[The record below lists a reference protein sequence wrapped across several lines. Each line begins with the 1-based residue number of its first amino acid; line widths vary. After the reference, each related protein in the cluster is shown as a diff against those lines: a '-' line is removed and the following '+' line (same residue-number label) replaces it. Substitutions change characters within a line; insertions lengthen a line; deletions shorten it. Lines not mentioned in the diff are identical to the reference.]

1 MTVVC
6 FSMAVSSTLDS
17 SVVTCSTHAL
27 VPSAVHSSLHT
38 RTWKLPHS
46 SRCGILRAY
55 DASSLL
61 TARRVSRG
69 HRHVHVTWLSYTEED
84 ETLANTVYP
93 QRFHFTRAAAAVTE
107 SVQPRARQ
115 SGGHNDCSS
124 ARGSRGRTWNISPA
138 PSQSDAVSSGVCT

>member
-27 VPSAVHSSLHT
+27 VPSAVHSSLHM
-38 RTWKLPHS
+38 RTWTLPHS

-61 TARRVSRG
+61 TARRVSKG
-69 HRHVHVTWLSYTEED
+69 HRHVHVTWLSYTEEH
-84 ETLANTVYP
+84 ETLVNTVYP
-93 QRFHFTRAAAAVTE
+93 QRL
-107 SVQPRARQ
+107 QPRACQ

-124 ARGSRGRTWNISPA
+124 ARRSRGRTWNISPA